1 MDCKRKSVYFW
12 LNLSFGV
19 VWQVTIDA
27 WKYLETIE
35 KNSLYQI
42 TSKII
47 TLYLQMTLST
57 SYITVTPVNV

>member
-1 MDCKRKSVYFW
+1 MDCKIKSVYFW

-42 TSKII
+42 TLKII